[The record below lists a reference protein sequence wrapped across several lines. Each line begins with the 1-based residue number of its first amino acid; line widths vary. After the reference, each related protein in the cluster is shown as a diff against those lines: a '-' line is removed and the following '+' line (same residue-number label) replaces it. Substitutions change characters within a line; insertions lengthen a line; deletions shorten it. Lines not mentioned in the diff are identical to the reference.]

1 MKRNHDYAILEL
13 DQRDTYLQP
22 IVQLWEAN
30 VKVTHTFLTKEEIQN
45 IKQYVPQ
52 AVEHVQ
58 HLCIALSEKGELL
71 GFIGVADQRLEML
84 FIQVNARG
92 QGISK
97 QLLRYVIKN
106 FDVNELTVNE
116 QNPQAIGF
124 YEHLGFVTYK
134 RTDLDEEGQ
143 PYLLLYMKLAPTM
156 KTSAISHN
164 FHFTIF
170 TFGGTIL
177 AVY

>member
-1 MKRNHDYAILEL
+1 MSIQILEL
-13 DQRDTYLQP
+13 DQRDTYLQL

-58 HLCIALSEKGELL
+58 HLCIALSKQGELL

-92 QGISK
+92 QGIGK
-97 QLLRYVIKN
+97 QLLRYAIKN
-106 FDVNELTVNE
+106 FDVKELTVNE

-134 RTDLDEEGQ
+134 RIDLDEGGQ
-143 PYLLLYMKLAPTM
+143 PYPLLYMKLAPN
-156 KTSAISHN
+156 HEN
-164 FHFTIF
+164 ERHFS
-170 TFGGTIL
+170 
-177 AVY
+177 

>member
-1 MKRNHDYAILEL
+1 MSIPILEL
-13 DQRDTYLQP
+13 DQRDTYLQL

-52 AVEHVQ
+52 AVEHEP

-71 GFIGVADQRLEML
+71 GFIGVADRRLEML

-92 QGISK
+92 QGIGK
-97 QLLRYVIKN
+97 QLLRYAIKN
-106 FDVNELTVNE
+106 FDVKELTVNE

-134 RTDLDEEGQ
+134 RTELDEEGQ
-143 PYLLLYMKLAPTM
+143 PYPLLYMKLVPN
-156 KTSAISHN
+156 HEN
-164 FHFTIF
+164 ERHFS
-170 TFGGTIL
+170 
-177 AVY
+177 

>member
-1 MKRNHDYAILEL
+1 MSIPILEL
-13 DQRDTYLQP
+13 DQRDTYLQL

-45 IKQYVPQ
+45 IKQYLPQ
-52 AVEHVQ
+52 AVEHVP

-92 QGISK
+92 QGIGK
-97 QLLRYVIKN
+97 QLLRYAIKN
-106 FDVNELTVNE
+106 FAVNELTVNE

-143 PYLLLYMKLAPTM
+143 PYPLLYMKLAPN
-156 KTSAISHN
+156 HEN
-164 FHFTIF
+164 ERHFS
-170 TFGGTIL
+170 
-177 AVY
+177 

>member
-1 MKRNHDYAILEL
+1 MSIPILEL
-13 DQRDTYLQP
+13 DQRDTYLQL
-22 IVQLWEAN
+22 IVQLWQAN

-52 AVEHVQ
+52 AVEHEP

-92 QGISK
+92 QGIGK
-97 QLLRYVIKN
+97 QLLRYAIKN
-106 FDVNELTVNE
+106 FDVKELTVNE

-124 YEHLGFVTYK
+124 YEHLGFVIYK
-134 RTDLDEEGQ
+134 RTDLDEGGQ
-143 PYLLLYMKLAPTM
+143 LYPLLYMKLAPN
-156 KTSAISHN
+156 HEN
-164 FHFTIF
+164 ERHFS
-170 TFGGTIL
+170 
-177 AVY
+177 

>member
-1 MKRNHDYAILEL
+1 MSIQILEL
-13 DQRDTYLQP
+13 GQRDMYLQP

-52 AVEHVQ
+52 AVAHVP

-92 QGISK
+92 QVIGK
-97 QLLRYVIKN
+97 QVLRYAIKN
-106 FDVNELTVNE
+106 FDVKELTVNE
-116 QNPQAIGF
+116 
-124 YEHLGFVTYK
+124 
-134 RTDLDEEGQ
+134 
-143 PYLLLYMKLAPTM
+143 
-156 KTSAISHN
+156 
-164 FHFTIF
+164 
-170 TFGGTIL
+170 
-177 AVY
+177 

>member
-1 MKRNHDYAILEL
+1 MSIQILEL
-13 DQRDTYLQP
+13 DQRDTYLQL

-52 AVEHVQ
+52 AVEHEP

-92 QGISK
+92 QVIGK
-97 QLLRYVIKN
+97 QLLRYAIKN
-106 FDVNELTVNE
+106 FDVKELTVNE

-134 RTDLDEEGQ
+134 RTDLDEGGQ
-143 PYLLLYMKLAPTM
+143 PYPLLYMKLAPN
-156 KTSAISHN
+156 HEN
-164 FHFTIF
+164 ERHFS
-170 TFGGTIL
+170 
-177 AVY
+177 

>member
-1 MKRNHDYAILEL
+1 MSIQIIEL
-13 DQRDTYLQP
+13 DQRDTYLQF
-22 IVQLWEAN
+22 IVQLWQAN

-52 AVEHVQ
+52 AVEHEP

-92 QGISK
+92 QGIGK
-97 QLLRYVIKN
+97 QLLRYAIKN
-106 FDVNELTVNE
+106 FDVKELTVNE

-134 RTDLDEEGQ
+134 RTELDEECQ
-143 PYLLLYMKLAPTM
+143 PYPLLYMKLAPN
-156 KTSAISHN
+156 HEN
-164 FHFTIF
+164 ERHFS
-170 TFGGTIL
+170 
-177 AVY
+177 

>member
-1 MKRNHDYAILEL
+1 MSIQIIEL
-13 DQRDTYLQP
+13 DQRDTYLQF
-22 IVQLWEAN
+22 IVQLWQAN

-52 AVEHVQ
+52 AVEHVP

-92 QGISK
+92 QGIGK
-97 QLLRYVIKN
+97 QLLRYAIKN
-106 FDVNELTVNE
+106 FDVKELTVNE

-134 RTDLDEEGQ
+134 RTDLDEGGQ
-143 PYLLLYMKLAPTM
+143 PYPLLYMKLAPN
-156 KTSAISHN
+156 HEN
-164 FHFTIF
+164 ERHFS
-170 TFGGTIL
+170 
-177 AVY
+177 

>member
-1 MKRNHDYAILEL
+1 MSIPILEL
-13 DQRDTYLQP
+13 DQRETYLQR
-22 IVQLWEAN
+22 IVQLWQAN

-52 AVEHVQ
+52 AVEHEP

-92 QGISK
+92 QGIGK
-97 QLLRYVIKN
+97 QLLRYAIKN
-106 FDVNELTVNE
+106 FDVKELTVNE

-134 RTDLDEEGQ
+134 RTELDEEGQ
-143 PYLLLYMKLAPTM
+143 PYPLLYMKLAPN
-156 KTSAISHN
+156 HEN
-164 FHFTIF
+164 ERHFS
-170 TFGGTIL
+170 
-177 AVY
+177 

>member
-1 MKRNHDYAILEL
+1 MSIQILEL
-13 DQRDTYLQP
+13 DQRDTYLQL

-52 AVEHVQ
+52 AVEHVP

-92 QGISK
+92 QGIGK
-97 QLLRYVIKN
+97 QLLRYAIKN
-106 FDVNELTVNE
+106 FDVKELTVNE

-134 RTDLDEEGQ
+134 RTDLDEGRQ
-143 PYLLLYMKLAPTM
+143 PYPLLYMKLAPN
-156 KTSAISHN
+156 HEN
-164 FHFTIF
+164 ERHFS
-170 TFGGTIL
+170 
-177 AVY
+177 

>member
-1 MKRNHDYAILEL
+1 MSIPILEL
-13 DQRDTYLQP
+13 DQRDTYLQL

-52 AVEHVQ
+52 AVEHEP

-92 QGISK
+92 QGIGK
-97 QLLRYVIKN
+97 QLLRYAIKN
-106 FDVNELTVNE
+106 FDVKELTVNE

-134 RTDLDEEGQ
+134 RTELDEEGQ
-143 PYLLLYMKLAPTM
+143 PYPLLYMKLVPN
-156 KTSAISHN
+156 HEN
-164 FHFTIF
+164 ERHFS
-170 TFGGTIL
+170 
-177 AVY
+177 

>member
-1 MKRNHDYAILEL
+1 MCSTFVLH
-13 DQRDTYLQP
+13 YL
-22 IVQLWEAN
+22 N
-30 VKVTHTFLTKEEIQN
+30 
-45 IKQYVPQ
+45 
-52 AVEHVQ
+52 
-58 HLCIALSEKGELL
+58 KGELL

-92 QGISK
+92 QGIGK
-97 QLLRYVIKN
+97 QLLRYAIKN

-143 PYLLLYMKLAPTM
+143 PYPLLYMKLVPN
-156 KTSAISHN
+156 HEN
-164 FHFTIF
+164 ERHFS
-170 TFGGTIL
+170 
-177 AVY
+177 

>member
-1 MKRNHDYAILEL
+1 MSIPILEL
-13 DQRDTYLQP
+13 DQRDTYLQF
-22 IVQLWEAN
+22 IVQLWQAN

-52 AVEHVQ
+52 AVAHVP
-58 HLCIALSEKGELL
+58 HLCIALSKQGELL

-92 QGISK
+92 QGIGK
-97 QLLRYVIKN
+97 QLLMYAIKN

-134 RTDLDEEGQ
+134 RTELDEECQ
-143 PYLLLYMKLAPTM
+143 PYPLLYMKLAPN
-156 KTSAISHN
+156 HEN
-164 FHFTIF
+164 ERHFS
-170 TFGGTIL
+170 
-177 AVY
+177 

>member
-1 MKRNHDYAILEL
+1 MAGKCEGHAYFFNE
-13 DQRDTYLQP
+13 
-22 IVQLWEAN
+22 
-30 VKVTHTFLTKEEIQN
+30 EEIQN

-52 AVEHVQ
+52 AVEHEP

-92 QGISK
+92 QGIGK
-97 QLLRYVIKN
+97 QLLMYAIKN

-134 RTDLDEEGQ
+134 RTELDEECQ
-143 PYLLLYMKLAPTM
+143 PYPLLYMKLAPN
-156 KTSAISHN
+156 HEN
-164 FHFTIF
+164 ERHFS
-170 TFGGTIL
+170 
-177 AVY
+177 

>member
-1 MKRNHDYAILEL
+1 MSIQILEL
-13 DQRDTYLQP
+13 DQRDAYLQH

-52 AVEHVQ
+52 AVEHVP
-58 HLCIALSEKGELL
+58 HLCIALSKQGELL

-92 QGISK
+92 QGIGK
-97 QLLRYVIKN
+97 QLLRHAIKN
-106 FDVNELTVNE
+106 CDVKELTVNE

-134 RTDLDEEGQ
+134 RIKLDEEGQ
-143 PYLLLYMKLAPTM
+143 PYPLLYMKLAPN
-156 KTSAISHN
+156 HEN
-164 FHFTIF
+164 VRHFS
-170 TFGGTIL
+170 
-177 AVY
+177 

>member
-1 MKRNHDYAILEL
+1 MSIPILEL
-13 DQRDTYLQP
+13 DQRDTYLQL

-52 AVEHVQ
+52 AVEHEP

-92 QGISK
+92 QGIGK
-97 QLLRYVIKN
+97 QLLRYAIKN
-106 FDVNELTVNE
+106 FDVKELTVNE

-134 RTDLDEEGQ
+134 RTELDEEGQ
-143 PYLLLYMKLAPTM
+143 PYPLLYMKLAPN
-156 KTSAISHN
+156 HEN
-164 FHFTIF
+164 ERHFS
-170 TFGGTIL
+170 
-177 AVY
+177 

>member
-1 MKRNHDYAILEL
+1 MSIQILEL
-13 DQRDTYLQP
+13 GQRDMYLQP

-52 AVEHVQ
+52 AVAHVP

-71 GFIGVADQRLEML
+71 VFIGVADQRLEML

-92 QGISK
+92 QGIGK
-97 QLLRYVIKN
+97 QLLRYAIKN
-106 FDVNELTVNE
+106 FDVNEITVNE

-143 PYLLLYMKLAPTM
+143 PYPLLYMKLAPNHENERRF
-156 KTSAISHN
+156 S
-164 FHFTIF
+164 
-170 TFGGTIL
+170 
-177 AVY
+177 

>member
-1 MKRNHDYAILEL
+1 MSIQILEL
-13 DQRDTYLQP
+13 NQRDTYLQH
-22 IVQLWEAN
+22 IVQLWEEN
-30 VKVTHTFLTKEEIQN
+30 VKVTHTFLTEEEIQN

-58 HLCIALSEKGELL
+58 HLCIALSEKGKLL

-92 QGISK
+92 QGIGK
-97 QLLRYVIKN
+97 QLLRYAIKN

-124 YEHLGFVTYK
+124 YEHLGFVAYK
-134 RTDLDEEGQ
+134 RTELDEEGQ
-143 PYLLLYMKLAPTM
+143 PYPLLYMKLVP
-156 KTSAISHN
+156 N
-164 FHFTIF
+164 RENERHFS
-170 TFGGTIL
+170 
-177 AVY
+177 

>member
-1 MKRNHDYAILEL
+1 MSIPILEL
-13 DQRDTYLQP
+13 DQRDPYLQL

-52 AVEHVQ
+52 AVEHEP

-92 QGISK
+92 QGIGK
-97 QLLRYVIKN
+97 QLLRYAIKN
-106 FDVNELTVNE
+106 FDVKELTVNE

-134 RTDLDEEGQ
+134 RTELDEEGQ
-143 PYLLLYMKLAPTM
+143 PYPLLYMKLAPN
-156 KTSAISHN
+156 HEN
-164 FHFTIF
+164 ERHFS
-170 TFGGTIL
+170 
-177 AVY
+177 

>member
-1 MKRNHDYAILEL
+1 MSIQILEL
-13 DQRDTYLQP
+13 GQRDMYLQP

-30 VKVTHTFLTKEEIQN
+30 VKVTHTFLMKEAIQN

-52 AVEHVQ
+52 AVAHVP
-58 HLCIALSEKGELL
+58 HLCIALSEKGEIL

-92 QGISK
+92 QGIGK
-97 QLLRYVIKN
+97 QLLRYAIKN
-106 FDVNELTVNE
+106 FDVKELTVNE
-116 QNPQAIGF
+116 QNLQAIGF

-143 PYLLLYMKLAPTM
+143 PYPLLYMKLAPN
-156 KTSAISHN
+156 HEN
-164 FHFTIF
+164 ERHFS
-170 TFGGTIL
+170 
-177 AVY
+177 

>member
-1 MKRNHDYAILEL
+1 MSIQILEL

-30 VKVTHTFLTKEEIQN
+30 VKITHTFLTEEEIQN

-52 AVEHVQ
+52 AVKHVQ

-97 QLLRYVIKN
+97 QLLRYAIKN
-106 FDVNELTVNE
+106 FDVKELTVNE

-143 PYLLLYMKLAPTM
+143 SYLLLYMKLAPN
-156 KTSAISHN
+156 HEN
-164 FHFTIF
+164 ERHFS
-170 TFGGTIL
+170 
-177 AVY
+177 

>member
-1 MKRNHDYAILEL
+1 MQVLEL
-13 DQRDTYLQP
+13 DQLDAYLQP
-22 IVQLWEAN
+22 IVQLWEEN
-30 VKVTHTFLTKEEIQN
+30 VKVTHTFLTEEEIQN

-52 AVEHVQ
+52 AIEHVP

-92 QGISK
+92 QGIGK
-97 QLLRYVIKN
+97 QLLRYAIKN

-134 RTDLDEEGQ
+134 RTDLDEEGH
-143 PYLLLYMKLAPTM
+143 PYPLLYMKLAPN
-156 KTSAISHN
+156 HEN
-164 FHFTIF
+164 VRHFS
-170 TFGGTIL
+170 
-177 AVY
+177 

>member
-1 MKRNHDYAILEL
+1 MSIQILEL
-13 DQRDTYLQP
+13 DQRDTYLQF
-22 IVQLWEAN
+22 IVQLWQAN

-52 AVEHVQ
+52 AVEHVP

-92 QGISK
+92 QGIGK
-97 QLLRYVIKN
+97 QLLRYAIKN
-106 FDVNELTVNE
+106 FDVKELTVNE

-134 RTDLDEEGQ
+134 RTDLDEGGQ
-143 PYLLLYMKLAPTM
+143 PYPLLYMELAPN
-156 KTSAISHN
+156 HEN
-164 FHFTIF
+164 ERHFS
-170 TFGGTIL
+170 
-177 AVY
+177 

>member
-1 MKRNHDYAILEL
+1 MSIPILEL
-13 DQRDTYLQP
+13 DQRDTYLQF
-22 IVQLWEAN
+22 IVQLWQAN
-30 VKVTHTFLTKEEIQN
+30 VKVTHTFLMKEEIQN

-58 HLCIALSEKGELL
+58 HLCIALSKQGELL

-97 QLLRYVIKN
+97 QLLRYAIKN

-134 RTDLDEEGQ
+134 RTDLDE
-143 PYLLLYMKLAPTM
+143 
-156 KTSAISHN
+156 
-164 FHFTIF
+164 
-170 TFGGTIL
+170 GG
-177 AVY
+177 

>member
-1 MKRNHDYAILEL
+1 MSIQILEL
-13 DQRDTYLQP
+13 DQRDTYLQL

-52 AVEHVQ
+52 AVEHEP

-97 QLLRYVIKN
+97 QLLRYAIKN
-106 FDVNELTVNE
+106 FDVKELTVNE

-124 YEHLGFVTYK
+124 YEHLGFVIYK
-134 RTDLDEEGQ
+134 RTDLDEGGQ
-143 PYLLLYMKLAPTM
+143 LYPLLYMKLAPN
-156 KTSAISHN
+156 HEN
-164 FHFTIF
+164 ERHFS
-170 TFGGTIL
+170 
-177 AVY
+177 

>member
-1 MKRNHDYAILEL
+1 MSIQILEL
-13 DQRDTYLQP
+13 DQRDTYLQL

-52 AVEHVQ
+52 AVAHVP
-58 HLCIALSEKGELL
+58 HLCIALSKQGELL

-92 QGISK
+92 QGIGK
-97 QLLRYVIKN
+97 QLLRYAIKN
-106 FDVNELTVNE
+106 FDVKELTVNE

-134 RTDLDEEGQ
+134 RTDLDEGGQ
-143 PYLLLYMKLAPTM
+143 PYPLLYMKLAPN
-156 KTSAISHN
+156 HEN
-164 FHFTIF
+164 ERHFS
-170 TFGGTIL
+170 
-177 AVY
+177 

>member
-1 MKRNHDYAILEL
+1 MSIQILEL
-13 DQRDTYLQP
+13 DQRDTYLQL

-52 AVEHVQ
+52 AVEHEP

-92 QGISK
+92 QGIGK
-97 QLLRYVIKN
+97 QLLRYAIKN

-124 YEHLGFVTYK
+124 YEHLGFVIYK
-134 RTDLDEEGQ
+134 RTDLDEGGQ
-143 PYLLLYMKLAPTM
+143 LYPLLYMKLAPN
-156 KTSAISHN
+156 HEN
-164 FHFTIF
+164 ERHFS
-170 TFGGTIL
+170 
-177 AVY
+177 